1 MFNLDFDATN
11 GVTRLGNESVILHC
25 NHYNTFLQRT
35 ILDPDY
41 VDCRPI
47 LIDAATEVAHAQ
59 LSALYQ
65 EANARTLTER
75 LKIASDVFRFCGYGL
90 LDFSNV
96 TEQGGIVTEPSSH
109 YSIAWKNKFGTAKE
123 PMAFFDSGFVAG
135 ALAAAIDAPAGYFQ
149 SQQLSCLA
157 MGDAANRFEVS
168 LTKERQ
174 IFPHHPWAPP
184 PASIPGRIGATTVD
198 ESAIVGALSQMPIA
212 GNEEGLIP
220 AFGVVLTRMMAD
232 YYNRISFE
240 FENEIAKAT
249 GERTLGSLLLVEAGH
264 NCAFNTYGGIMKS
277 DEWYGLIKPM
287 CQTREDWVHG
297 IVAVVNAL
305 GWGIWRVQELVANKR
320 LVIRI
325 YNGYEANGYRAMYGK
340 AESPISYLA
349 TGGAVGIMNLLY
361 HIDITEKP
369 ELTNE
374 SYDKNFSA
382 PGSFSGR
389 QTSCRAMGAEF
400 DEIVV
405 ERE

>member
-1 MFNLDFDATN
+1 MFNLDFNATT
-11 GVTRLGNESVILHC
+11 GTTRLGGESVILHC

-59 LSALYQ
+59 LSVLYK
-65 EANARTLTER
+65 EANASTLQEK
-75 LKIASDVFRFCGYGL
+75 LKVASDVFRFCGYGL

-96 TEQGGIVTEPSSH
+96 TEQGGQVNESSSH
-109 YSIAWKNKFGTAKE
+109 YSIAWKNKFGTTKE
-123 PMAFFDSGFVAG
+123 PMAFFDSGFIAG
-135 ALAAAIDAPAGYFQ
+135 ALAAAIDAPPGYFQ
-149 SQQLSCLA
+149 SKQISCMA

-168 LTKERQ
+168 LTKDRE
-174 IFPHHPWAPP
+174 IYPHHKWAAPP
-184 PASIPGRIGATTVD
+184 SNIPGRMFATTVD
-198 ESAIVGALSQMPIA
+198 EDAIVAALAQMPIA

-240 FENEIAKAT
+240 FEIAIGKAT
-249 GERTLGSLLLVEAGH
+249 GEPTLGSLLLVEAGH

-305 GWGIWRVQELVANKR
+305 GWGIWRVQELVANER

-325 YNGYEANGYRAMYGK
+325 HNGYEANGYLAMYGK
-340 AESPISYLA
+340 AASPVSYLA
-349 TGGAVGIMNLLY
+349 TGATAGIMNLLY

-369 ELTNE
+369 DLSNE

-382 PGSFSGR
+382 PGSFSAK
-389 QTSCRAMGAEF
+389 QTRCRAMGDEF
-400 DEIVV
+400 DEFVA
-405 ERE
+405 ER